1 MILLIIVVIFGAV
14 LILKSI
20 KNFLINAL
28 VGLFILFLANAVAGL
43 GIGYSWLVIII
54 CAIGG
59 VLGAVLVIALHLLG
73 VTL

>member
-1 MILLIIVVIFGAV
+1 LILLIIVVIFGAV